1 MLTHRASHPIAN
13 RRRKKLLYAV
23 SAGLTPANELV
34 GRRVVARVGG
44 RTGTAA
50 EAGRRSESALATAH
64 PCHRTVR
71 SGMTCFLNK
80 QSISIGP
87 AEPWRIGFCFKTGFP
102 VQNMLR
108 SIAARVC
115 HTPTRLVSL
124 AKGFTAQASSA
135 TSDRYRD
142 QGGKDNPL
150 LDLDGLDDDTE
161 ITEDQKNRQ
170 LLEEI
175 SSDITDS
182 LQVCAPR
189 QELPTAV
196 S

>member
-1 MLTHRASHPIAN
+1 MFKTIVPS
-13 RRRKKLLYAV
+13 
-23 SAGLTPANELV
+23 NEL
-34 GRRVVARVGG
+34 AF
-44 RTGTAA
+44 
-50 EAGRRSESALATAH
+50 
-64 PCHRTVR
+64 
-71 SGMTCFLNK
+71 FLK
-80 QSISIGP
+80 Y
-87 AEPWRIGFCFKTGFP
+87 
-102 VQNMLR
+102 MLR
-108 SIAARVC
+108 SFAARVC
-115 HTPTRLVSL
+115 HTPTRLVAS

-135 TSDRYRD
+135 TSDQYRD

-189 QELPTAV
+189 QELPSAV